1 MDLVRGKMSTMMRFV
16 FRSLVICCLLFAGT
30 NSGVSAQTVGAST
43 VTPGGP
49 VTMQVFYRVPPGKR
63 EEFLNLYK
71 KYHYPVMNKFV
82 EMGILKSVH
91 IYQRRLRAE
100 SPAWDYEVVLV
111 WRDWAA
117 IEEGHVKEPGLI
129 TAMYPDAEQYKKADQ
144 RRFELTTDVWIDLL
158 EEIDA
163 K

>member
-1 MDLVRGKMSTMMRFV
+1 MLTMIRFV
-16 FRSLVICCLLFAGT
+16 LRSMVICCLLLGGA
-30 NSGVSAQTVGAST
+30 NSGASAQTVGAST
-43 VTPGGP
+43 VAPGGP

-91 IYQRRLRAE
+91 IYQRRFRAE

-117 IEEGHVKEPGLI
+117 IEEGHVKEPGII

-163 K
+163 Q

>member
-1 MDLVRGKMSTMMRFV
+1 MFTMMRFV
-16 FRSLVICCLLFAGT
+16 LRSLVICCLLFACT
-30 NSGVSAQTVGAST
+30 NSDASAQTVGAST
-43 VTPGGP
+43 VAPGGP

-71 KYHYPVMNKFV
+71 KYHYPVMNRFV

-111 WRDWAA
+111 WRGWAA
-117 IEEGHVKEPGLI
+117 IEEGHVKEPGTI
-129 TAMYPDAEQYKKADQ
+129 TTMYPDAEQYRKQISGASN
-144 RRFELTTDVWIDLL
+144 
-158 EEIDA
+158 
-163 K
+163 

>member
-1 MDLVRGKMSTMMRFV
+1 
-16 FRSLVICCLLFAGT
+16 
-30 NSGVSAQTVGAST
+30 
-43 VTPGGP
+43 
-49 VTMQVFYRVPPGKR
+49 MQVFYRVPPGKR

-91 IYQRRLRAE
+91 IYQRRFRAE

-117 IEEGHVKEPGLI
+117 IEEGHVKEPGII

-163 K
+163 Q